1 VRHSTDEGLVLD
13 AVEQYADGGERT
25 QREAEAAG
33 DSFEA
38 HVGSPVEWNG
48 MTDCTQSCSFN
59 RRLTNAMP
67 ETGINKT

>member
-1 VRHSTDEGLVLD
+1 LIT
-13 AVEQYADGGERT
+13 GGTLGCTFIGGNGRLPG
-25 QREAEAAG
+25 EAEAAG